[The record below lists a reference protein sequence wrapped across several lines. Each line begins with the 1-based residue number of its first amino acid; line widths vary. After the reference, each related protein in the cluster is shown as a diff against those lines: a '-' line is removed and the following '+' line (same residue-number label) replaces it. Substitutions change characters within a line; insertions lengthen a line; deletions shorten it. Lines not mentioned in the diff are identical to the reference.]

1 MEEIKLICFKT
12 SSKCTSFCQK
22 LKQGALEDSEGARM
36 SKKVLVD
43 ILSTDGNVATKQ
55 VHHEEESS
63 ISSLGSQSETSGR
76 SND

>member
-1 MEEIKLICFKT
+1 M
-12 SSKCTSFCQK
+12 
-22 LKQGALEDSEGARM
+22 KQGALEDSEGARM

-43 ILSTDGNVATKQ
+43 ILSTDSNVATKQ
-55 VHHEEESS
+55 AHHEEESS